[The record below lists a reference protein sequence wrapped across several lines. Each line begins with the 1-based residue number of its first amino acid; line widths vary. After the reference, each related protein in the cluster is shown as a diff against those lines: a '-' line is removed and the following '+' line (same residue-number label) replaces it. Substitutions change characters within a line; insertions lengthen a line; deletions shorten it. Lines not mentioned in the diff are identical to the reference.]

1 MDSFYQSFRFLMRFA
16 VLLAIPWSLAQNPTA
31 NGAPML
37 AAKPPMGWNSYDSYG
52 ATINEADFK
61 ANAEWLASHLKPF
74 GWEYVVIDIEWYA
87 SDPAPEGNSKT
98 SHYTVD
104 GYGRFVPAPNRFP
117 SAAGNA
123 GFKPLAD
130 YVHSLGLK
138 FGIHMVRGLP
148 KQAVENNLPIAGSK
162 FHAADAADKL
172 DTCPWNPANFGVA
185 NTPAGQAYY
194 NSIAE
199 LYASWGV
206 DLIKADCISSHPYK
220 GDEIRMLSAA
230 LRKTGRPIVLS
241 LSPGPAPL
249 ENAAELSQL
258 SQMWRISDD
267 IWDLWHNDQTYP
279 QGLGDQFANAT
290 KWAAFSGPGHW
301 PDADMLPLGHLG
313 PAAGWGKPRDTRL
326 TLHEQQTMIT
336 LWAIFRSPLMIGAEL
351 KSMDPWAESLLTNR
365 EVIAVDQDST
375 DSRQVSATD
384 KIVVW
389 SSKPR
394 SGGDF
399 YLAVFNIS
407 PKAERIHYD
416 WCDLGLTSPEY
427 DIRDLWEH
435 KNLALA
441 KSLDL
446 SLASHSC
453 VLFRLSAPGAK

>member
-1 MDSFYQSFRFLMRFA
+1 
-16 VLLAIPWSLAQNPTA
+16 
-31 NGAPML
+31 ML

-194 NSIAE
+194 NSIA
-199 LYASWGV
+199 
-206 DLIKADCISSHPYK
+206 
-220 GDEIRMLSAA
+220 
-230 LRKTGRPIVLS
+230 
-241 LSPGPAPL
+241 
-249 ENAAELSQL
+249 
-258 SQMWRISDD
+258 
-267 IWDLWHNDQTYP
+267 
-279 QGLGDQFANAT
+279 
-290 KWAAFSGPGHW
+290 
-301 PDADMLPLGHLG
+301 
-313 PAAGWGKPRDTRL
+313 
-326 TLHEQQTMIT
+326 
-336 LWAIFRSPLMIGAEL
+336 
-351 KSMDPWAESLLTNR
+351 
-365 EVIAVDQDST
+365 
-375 DSRQVSATD
+375 
-384 KIVVW
+384 
-389 SSKPR
+389 
-394 SGGDF
+394 
-399 YLAVFNIS
+399 
-407 PKAERIHYD
+407 
-416 WCDLGLTSPEY
+416 
-427 DIRDLWEH
+427 
-435 KNLALA
+435 
-441 KSLDL
+441 
-446 SLASHSC
+446 
-453 VLFRLSAPGAK
+453 